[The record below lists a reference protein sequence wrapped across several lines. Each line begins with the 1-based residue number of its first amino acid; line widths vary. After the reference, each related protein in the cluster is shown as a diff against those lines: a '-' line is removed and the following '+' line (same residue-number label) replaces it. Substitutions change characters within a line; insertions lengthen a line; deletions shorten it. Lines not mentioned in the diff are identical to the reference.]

1 MLLTNVI
8 FAIWGS
14 VSRTLSEGNGDL
26 YVGDCQVVNRQNMGI
41 HVLINALSSLLLS
54 ASNYTMQCVSA
65 PTRKEC
71 DKAHAKG
78 DWLDIGVPGV
88 RNLARI
94 SLRRRVLWALLA
106 VSSIP
111 IHLLYNSAI
120 FKTIETNTP
129 MIVLA
134 NEDYILGKNVSIEAS
149 KELIENFNLTSEI
162 ALRYGYNSSLAQWIQ
177 SDYLA
182 DPSTFEELSTVDC
195 ISTYG
200 VHYLSGYSDVVL
212 ITNEPSSDPGSNVF
226 YAGDTGTTDYG
237 WYV

>member
-94 SLRRRVLWALLA
+94 SRRRRVLWALLA

-182 DPSTFEELSTVDC
+182 DPSTFEELSTVEC